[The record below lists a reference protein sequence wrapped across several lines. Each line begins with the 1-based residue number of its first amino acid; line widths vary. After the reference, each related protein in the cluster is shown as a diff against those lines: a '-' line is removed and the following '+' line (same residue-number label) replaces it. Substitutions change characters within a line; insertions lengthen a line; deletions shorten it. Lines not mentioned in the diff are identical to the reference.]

1 MRCFSMSSNMDSKK
15 TVQKH
20 PLKRL
25 QKAVEHGGLLKWF
38 SWRYAISQCHRHATL
53 SFYMGFVNINTISC
67 YQLLIWFPFLG
78 LLPPDL
84 LLFVVLCKCF
94 LASLGF
100 FIFLS
105 RLYYFRVLFF
115 FDMEIHEKNNVTK
128 GFLVTHGTLWSHAL
142 NEEVSRW
149 YVG

>member
-1 MRCFSMSSNMDSKK
+1 
-15 TVQKH
+15 
-20 PLKRL
+20 
-25 QKAVEHGGLLKWF
+25 
-38 SWRYAISQCHRHATL
+38 
-53 SFYMGFVNINTISC
+53 MGFVNINTISC

-105 RLYYFRVLFF
+105 WLYYFRVFF
-115 FDMEIHEKNNVTK
+115 FLTWKFMRKITEQKVFSSLMAPYEAMHWMRKFRDDMLDSWATRSVFKSIFLSYCFKRKLWKYILT
-128 GFLVTHGTLWSHAL
+128 GFPRTTGF
-142 NEEVSRW
+142 
-149 YVG
+149 

>member
-1 MRCFSMSSNMDSKK
+1 MKSSQSSPIQPEQEDRQINRKK
-15 TVQKH
+15 
-20 PLKRL
+20 PSYSRSLKRNDF
-25 QKAVEHGGLLKWF
+25 HGVA
-38 SWRYAISQCHRHATL
+38 RHRHATL

-105 RLYYFRVLFF
+105 WLYYFRMFFF
-115 FDMEIHEKNNVTK
+115 FDMEIHEKNNGTK
-128 GFLVTHGTLWSHAL
+128 GFLVTHGTL
-142 NEEVSRW
+142 
-149 YVG
+149 